1 MTETP
6 ALTLYLIPRT
16 RGKQVPTMSTIM
28 QKSAL
33 TNRQPHLRDAKHVL
47 PPPEKGQ
54 KFEPFWTAAF
64 GSDRQ
69 SLARQQKSDQ
79 KR

>member
-1 MTETP
+1 MFPDKMITT
-6 ALTLYLIPRT
+6 
-16 RGKQVPTMSTIM
+16 M

-33 TNRQPHLRDAKHVL
+33 TNRQPHPHDAKRML

-54 KFEPFWTAAF
+54 KYEPFWIAAF

>member
-1 MTETP
+1 M
-6 ALTLYLIPRT
+6 
-16 RGKQVPTMSTIM
+16 IM

-33 TNRQPHLRDAKHVL
+33 TGRQPHSHEAKRAL

-54 KFEPFWTAAF
+54 KYEPFWTAAF

>member
-1 MTETP
+1 M
-6 ALTLYLIPRT
+6 
-16 RGKQVPTMSTIM
+16 MSTTTM

-33 TNRQPHLRDAKHVL
+33 TNRLPRADDSKRL
-47 PPPEKGQ
+47 PPSEKGQ
-54 KFEPFWTAAF
+54 KYEPFWTAAF

>member
-1 MTETP
+1 M
-6 ALTLYLIPRT
+6 
-16 RGKQVPTMSTIM
+16 MSTTTM

-33 TNRQPHLRDAKHVL
+33 TNRL
-47 PPPEKGQ
+47 PRTEDGKRLAPPEKGQ

-69 SLARQQKSDQ
+69 RLARQQKSDQ

>member
-1 MTETP
+1 MN
-6 ALTLYLIPRT
+6 
-16 RGKQVPTMSTIM
+16 TIM

-33 TNRQPHLRDAKHVL
+33 TNRPAHLHDAKRVL

>member
-1 MTETP
+1 M
-6 ALTLYLIPRT
+6 
-16 RGKQVPTMSTIM
+16 MSATTM

-33 TNRQPHLRDAKHVL
+33 TNRPTRTEDGKRF
-47 PPPEKGQ
+47 PPSEKGQ

>member
-1 MTETP
+1 MTSQG
-6 ALTLYLIPRT
+6 TLSSLSRLRINADSR
-16 RGKQVPTMSTIM
+16 KQMDTM

-33 TNRQPHLRDAKHVL
+33 TNRPANPSDAKRGL
-47 PPPEKGQ
+47 PPLEKGQ

>member
-1 MTETP
+1 
-6 ALTLYLIPRT
+6 
-16 RGKQVPTMSTIM
+16 MSTM

-33 TNRQPHLRDAKHVL
+33 TNRPVHANDAKRVL
-47 PPPEKGQ
+47 PPLEKGQ
-54 KFEPFWTAAF
+54 KYEAFWTAAF

>member
-1 MTETP
+1 MNP
-6 ALTLYLIPRT
+6 
-16 RGKQVPTMSTIM
+16 M

-33 TNRQPHLRDAKHVL
+33 TNRPANPSDARRSL
-47 PPPEKGQ
+47 PPLEKGQ
-54 KFEPFWTAAF
+54 KFEPFWTVAF
-64 GSDRQ
+64 GSDSQ

>member
-1 MTETP
+1 MLRRFQGAFP
-6 ALTLYLIPRT
+6 AHMVRD
-16 RGKQVPTMSTIM
+16 M

-33 TNRQPHLRDAKHVL
+33 TTRHPHTPDAKQLL

-69 SLARQQKSDQ
+69 SLERQQKLDQ

>member
-1 MTETP
+1 MTT
-6 ALTLYLIPRT
+6 T
-16 RGKQVPTMSTIM
+16 M
-28 QKSAL
+28 QKSAH
-33 TNRQPHLRDAKHVL
+33 TNRQPHPHDKHVL
-47 PPPEKGQ
+47 PAPEKGQ
-54 KFEPFWTAAF
+54 KYEPFWIAAF

>member
-1 MTETP
+1 MD
-6 ALTLYLIPRT
+6 
-16 RGKQVPTMSTIM
+16 IM

-33 TNRQPHLRDAKHVL
+33 TNRPLNPHDTKRAL
-47 PPPEKGQ
+47 PPLEKGQ
-54 KFEPFWTAAF
+54 KYEPFWTAAF

>member
-1 MTETP
+1 M
-6 ALTLYLIPRT
+6 
-16 RGKQVPTMSTIM
+16 PTTIM

-33 TNRQPHLRDAKHVL
+33 TNRQPHARDAKHVL
-47 PPPEKGQ
+47 PMPEKGQ

>member
-1 MTETP
+1 
-6 ALTLYLIPRT
+6 
-16 RGKQVPTMSTIM
+16 M

-33 TNRQPHLRDAKHVL
+33 TNRHPHTPDTKRLL
-47 PPPEKGQ
+47 PPPDKGQ

-69 SLARQQKSDQ
+69 SLERQQKSDQ

>member
-1 MTETP
+1 MTEAATLSEQYRPPTP
-6 ALTLYLIPRT
+6 EMI
-16 RGKQVPTMSTIM
+16 TIM
-28 QKSAL
+28 QKSAH
-33 TNRQPHLRDAKHVL
+33 TNRQPHPHDKHVL
-47 PPPEKGQ
+47 PAPEKGQ
-54 KFEPFWTAAF
+54 KYEPFWIAAF

>member
-1 MTETP
+1 M
-6 ALTLYLIPRT
+6 
-16 RGKQVPTMSTIM
+16 
-28 QKSAL
+28 
-33 TNRQPHLRDAKHVL
+33 L

-54 KFEPFWTAAF
+54 KYEPFWTAAF
-64 GSDRQ
+64 GSDRE

>member
-1 MTETP
+1 M
-6 ALTLYLIPRT
+6 
-16 RGKQVPTMSTIM
+16 IM

-33 TNRQPHLRDAKHVL
+33 TNRQPHVNEAKRVL

-54 KFEPFWTAAF
+54 KYEPFWTAAF
-64 GSDRQ
+64 GSDRH

>member
-1 MTETP
+1 
-6 ALTLYLIPRT
+6 
-16 RGKQVPTMSTIM
+16 M

-33 TNRQPHLRDAKHVL
+33 TNRPVNANDAKRVL
-47 PPPEKGQ
+47 PPMEKGQ

>member
-1 MTETP
+1 MKM
-6 ALTLYLIPRT
+6 ID
-16 RGKQVPTMSTIM
+16 VM

-33 TNRQPHLRDAKHVL
+33 TNRPACPHDAKRVL

>member
-1 MTETP
+1 MME
-6 ALTLYLIPRT
+6 A
-16 RGKQVPTMSTIM
+16 M

-33 TNRQPHLRDAKHVL
+33 TNRPVNVNDAKRVL
-47 PPPEKGQ
+47 PPLEKGQ

>member
-1 MTETP
+1 
-6 ALTLYLIPRT
+6 
-16 RGKQVPTMSTIM
+16 MSTM

-33 TNRQPHLRDAKHVL
+33 TNRPVHANDAKRVL
-47 PPPEKGQ
+47 PPLEKGQ
-54 KFEPFWTAAF
+54 KYEPFWTAAF

>member
-1 MTETP
+1 
-6 ALTLYLIPRT
+6 
-16 RGKQVPTMSTIM
+16 M

-33 TNRQPHLRDAKHVL
+33 TNRPLNPHDTKRAL
-47 PPPEKGQ
+47 PPLEKGQ
-54 KFEPFWTAAF
+54 KYEPFWTAAF

>member
-1 MTETP
+1 M
-6 ALTLYLIPRT
+6 I
-16 RGKQVPTMSTIM
+16 SIM

-33 TNRQPHLRDAKHVL
+33 THRQSPHHEAKRVL

-54 KFEPFWTAAF
+54 KFEPFWIAAF

>member
-1 MTETP
+1 MTEAA
-6 ALTLYLIPRT
+6 ALTEQDCPIGERT
-16 RGKQVPTMSTIM
+16 RPEMLTIM
-28 QKSAL
+28 QKSAH
-33 TNRQPHLRDAKHVL
+33 TNRQPHPHDKHVL
-47 PPPEKGQ
+47 PAPEKGQ
-54 KFEPFWTAAF
+54 KYEPFWIAAF

>member
-1 MTETP
+1 MP
-6 ALTLYLIPRT
+6 
-16 RGKQVPTMSTIM
+16 TIM
-28 QKSAL
+28 QKLAL
-33 TNRQPHLRDAKHVL
+33 TNRPSHARDVRHVL
-47 PPPEKGQ
+47 PQPEKGQ

>member
-1 MTETP
+1 MME
-6 ALTLYLIPRT
+6 A
-16 RGKQVPTMSTIM
+16 M

-33 TNRQPHLRDAKHVL
+33 TNRPVNANDAKRVL

>member
-1 MTETP
+1 MTEVA
-6 ALTLYLIPRT
+6 ALTEQDRPSVGEKRPEMI
-16 RGKQVPTMSTIM
+16 QIM
-28 QKSAL
+28 QKSAH
-33 TNRQPHLRDAKHVL
+33 TNRQPHPHDKHVL
-47 PPPEKGQ
+47 PAPEKGQ
-54 KFEPFWTAAF
+54 KYEPFWIAAF